1 MAFHLK
7 WRKWFKQEKR
17 RGGEKSVDC
26 EGKFLR
32 GHVATTYLSP
42 PETITTL
49 LFGYM
54 CKLSHFSHVWLFE
67 TLWTIAQ
74 QAPLFMGF
82 SRQEYWSGLPYPL
95 PGDLPDSQI
104 EPTSPALQ
112 VDSLPTQSP
121 GKPISQLYTNTKW
134 KVKKKKRVISPVPL
148 EVATFLWWNPHLNHP
163 VFSKLVNF
171 SQCFV

>member
-82 SRQEYWSGLPYPL
+82 SRQEYWSGLPFPYPGESSWPRDQTCL
-95 PGDLPDSQI
+95 PHCVGFFI
-104 EPTSPALQ
+104 TEPLR
-112 VDSLPTQSP
+112 
-121 GKPISQLYTNTKW
+121 KPQDMEWGWT
-134 KVKKKKRVISPVPL
+134 
-148 EVATFLWWNPHLNHP
+148 
-163 VFSKLVNF
+163 VFYSSITCVSFRLFRRKCV
-171 SQCFV
+171 QRDII